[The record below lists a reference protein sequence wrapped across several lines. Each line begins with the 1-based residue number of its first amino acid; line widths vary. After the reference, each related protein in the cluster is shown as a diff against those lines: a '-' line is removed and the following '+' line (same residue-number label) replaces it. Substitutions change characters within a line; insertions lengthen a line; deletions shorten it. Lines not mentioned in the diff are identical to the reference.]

1 MNTDYN
7 REYTDYEKRVLE
19 YKNCFSI
26 GYIDEDISTKFAL
39 ISLICFITYKAK
51 EKCKIETETNK
62 ITHYRVIKQLGKNL
76 LSEEDIVRLAVLCC
90 DFSYGCKKFPTFG
103 IANKDIPN
111 KIKEILHNWVP
122 F

>member
-1 MNTDYN
+1 MSTDYN

-26 GYIDEDISTKFAL
+26 GYIDEDISIKFAL
-39 ISLICFITYKAK
+39 ISLICFITQKVN
-51 EKCKIETETNK
+51 EKCKAGKEV
-62 ITHYRVIKQLGKNL
+62 THYKIVKQLGKDIL
-76 LSEEDIVRLAVLCC
+76 KEEDIIRLAVLCA

-111 KIKEILHNWVP
+111 KIKEILHNWLP